1 MVNLV
6 DVFSDFKTGKNID
19 RPTMVRVL
27 EDVFR
32 TLIKKKY
39 ENDENFDVIVN
50 TQKGDLEIWRVREVV
65 PDGEVTDDSA
75 QIAISEAHLVDANL
89 EVGEECYEQLSI
101 EDFGRRAIMAARQT
115 LVSRIMELEKD
126 EIYRKYTE
134 RVGEVVT
141 GEVSQIMKK
150 DLLVLDDATG
160 NELVLPRLEMIKG
173 DYYRKG
179 DMVRGIIRKVE
190 MRNNA
195 PFVMLSRTDPAF
207 LEKLLEAEVP
217 EIEDGIIEVK
227 HIVRL
232 PGERAKVA
240 VESHD
245 ERIDPVGA
253 CVGMKGSRIH
263 GIVRELR
270 NENIDIINYTTNVS
284 LFIQRSLTPAKITNI
299 ELDHERKRAA
309 VYLDADQVSLAIGK
323 GGSNIKLAT
332 KLTGFEIDVYRN
344 NQQEF
349 EIDDVDLE
357 EFSDEIEAW
366 VIEAFKNIGCDTAR
380 QVLELSVEELVRRTD
395 LEEETVQ
402 HMVNIL
408 AREFEEES
416 GTPA

>member
-39 ENDENFDVIVN
+39 GTDENFDVIVN
-50 TQKGDLEIWRVREVV
+50 TNTGDLEIWRVREVV
-65 PDGEVTDDSA
+65 PDGEVTNELA
-75 QIAISEAHLVDANL
+75 QVSVTEAHSIDESVDT
-89 EVGEECYEQLSI
+89 GDECYEKLSI
-101 EDFGRRAIMAARQT
+101 DDFGRRAIMAARQT

-126 EIYRKYTE
+126 EIYRKYSE
-134 RVGEVVT
+134 MVGAVVIGEVN
-141 GEVSQIMKK
+141 QIMKK
-150 DLLVLDDATG
+150 EILVLDDATS
-160 NELVLPRLEMIKG
+160 NEIVLPRIEMIKG

-179 DMVRGIIRKVE
+179 DVVKGIIKKVD
-190 MRNNA
+190 MVNNA
-195 PFVMLSRTDPAF
+195 PVIMLSRTDPGF
-207 LEKLLEAEVP
+207 LAKLLEAEVP
-217 EIEDGIIEVK
+217 EIEDGVIEIK
-227 HIVRL
+227 NIVRL

-270 NENIDIINYTTNVS
+270 NENIDIINYTTNIP
-284 LFIQRSLTPAKITNI
+284 LFIQRSLTPAKISNI

-323 GGSNIKLAT
+323 AGSNIKLAT

-344 NQQEF
+344 QAEY

-357 EFSDEIEAW
+357 EFGDAIEPW
-366 VIEAFKNIGCDTAR
+366 VIEALKNVGCDTAR
-380 QVLELSVEELVRRTD
+380 QVLELSAEELIRRTD
-395 LEEETVQ
+395 LEEETVND
-402 HMVNIL
+402 VLRIL
-408 AREFEEES
+408 AEEFEEEK
-416 GTPA
+416 

>member
-6 DVFSDFKTGKNID
+6 DVFSEFKTGKNID

-39 ENDENFDVIVN
+39 ITDENFDVIVN
-50 TQKGDLEIWRVREVV
+50 TTTGDLEIWRVREVV
-65 PDGEVTDDSA
+65 QDGEVTDENA
-75 QIAISEAHLVDANL
+75 QISESEARLVDESL
-89 EVGEECYEQLSI
+89 DVGEECYEQLDI

-134 RVGEVVT
+134 TVGDVVT
-141 GEVSQIMKK
+141 GEVNQIMKK
-150 DLLVLDDATG
+150 EMLVLDDATG
-160 NELVLPRLEMIKG
+160 NELVLPRTEMIKG

-179 DMVRGIIRKVE
+179 DMVRAIIKKVE
-190 MRNNA
+190 MRNNT
-195 PFVMLSRTDPAF
+195 PYIMISRTDPSF
-207 LEKLLEAEVP
+207 LQKLMEAEVP
-217 EIEDGIIEVK
+217 EIEDGIIEIK
-227 HIVRL
+227 NIVRL

-245 ERIDPVGA
+245 DRVDPVGA

-270 NENIDIINYTTNVS
+270 NENIDIINYTNNVS
-284 LFIQRSLTPAKITNI
+284 LYIQRSLTPAKITTI

-323 GGSNIKLAT
+323 SGSNIKLAT
-332 KLTGFEIDVYRN
+332 KLTGYEIDVYRN
-344 NQQEF
+344 NQQEL

-357 EFSDEIEAW
+357 EFSDEIEPW

-380 QVLELSVEELVRRTD
+380 QVLELSAEELLRRTD
-395 LEEETVQ
+395 LEEETIKEVLS
-402 HMVNIL
+402 IL
-408 AREFEEES
+408 SREFEGE
-416 GTPA
+416 

>member
-6 DVFSDFKTGKNID
+6 DVFQDFKTGKNID

-39 ENDENFDVIVN
+39 DTDENFDVIVN
-50 TQKGDLEIWRVREVV
+50 TTTGDLEIWRVREVV
-65 PDGEVTDDSA
+65 PDGEVTDENA
-75 QIAISEAHLVDANL
+75 QISESEARLVDESL
-89 EVGEECYEQLSI
+89 DVGEECYEQLVI
-101 EDFGRRAIMAARQT
+101 DDFGRRAVMAARQT

-126 EIYRKYTE
+126 EIFRKYSE
-134 RVGEVVT
+134 MVGDVIT
-141 GEVSQIMKK
+141 GEVNQIMKK
-150 DLLVLDDATG
+150 EILVLDDVTG

-179 DMVRGIIRKVE
+179 DMVRAIIRKVD
-190 MRNNA
+190 MRNNT
-195 PFVMLSRTDPAF
+195 PYIMISRTDPAF
-207 LEKLLEAEVP
+207 LQKLMEAEVP
-217 EIEDGIIEVK
+217 EIEDGIIEIK
-227 HIVRL
+227 NIVRL

-245 ERIDPVGA
+245 ERVDPVGA

-270 NENIDIINYTTNVS
+270 NENIDIINYTNNTS
-284 LFIQRSLTPAKITNI
+284 LYIQRSLTPAKITTI
-299 ELDHERKRAA
+299 ELDNEKKRAA
-309 VYLDADQVSLAIGK
+309 VYLDSDQVSLAIGK

-332 KLTGFEIDVYRN
+332 KLTGYEIDVFRN

-357 EFSDEIEAW
+357 EFGDEIEPW
-366 VIEAFKNIGCDTAR
+366 VIEALKNIGCDTAR
-380 QVLELSVEELVRRTD
+380 QVLELSAEELLRRSD
-395 LEEETVQ
+395 LEEETVNE
-402 HMVNIL
+402 VLSIL
-408 AREFEEES
+408 AREFDGE
-416 GTPA
+416 

>member
-6 DVFSDFKTGKNID
+6 DVFSDFKSGKNID

-39 ENDENFDVIVN
+39 GTDDNFDVIVN
-50 TQKGDLEIWRVREVV
+50 TNKGDLEIWRVREVV
-65 PDGEVTDDSA
+65 PDGEVTDEHS
-75 QIAISEAHLVDANL
+75 QVSITEAHMIDESVDI
-89 EVGEECYEQLSI
+89 GDECYEQLSI
-101 EDFGRRAIMAARQT
+101 DDFGRRAIMAARQT

-126 EIYRKYTE
+126 EIYRKYAE
-134 RVGEVVT
+134 RIGEVVV

-150 DLLVLDDATG
+150 EVLILDDATG

-179 DMVRGIIRKVE
+179 DVVKGIINKVE

-195 PFVMLSRTDPAF
+195 PFIMVSRTAPQF
-207 LEKLLEAEVP
+207 LEKLLEGEVP
-217 EIEDGIIEVK
+217 EIEDGVIEIK
-227 HIVRL
+227 NIVRL

-270 NENIDIINYTTNVS
+270 NENIDIINYTNNTS
-284 LFIQRSLTPAKITNI
+284 LFIQRSLTPAKITMI
-299 ELDHERKRAA
+299 ELDQERKRAA

-323 GGSNIKLAT
+323 SGSNIKLAT
-332 KLTGFEIDVYRN
+332 KLTGYEIDVYRN
-344 NQQEF
+344 QAEY

-357 EFSDEIEAW
+357 EFGDEIEPW

-380 QVLELSVEELVRRTD
+380 QVLELKLEELVRRTD
-395 LEEETVQ
+395 LEEETVRD
-402 HMVNIL
+402 VLRIL
-408 AREFEEES
+408 ASEFEEEK
-416 GTPA
+416 

>member
-6 DVFSDFKTGKNID
+6 DVFSEFKTGKSIE

-39 ENDENFDVIVN
+39 GTDENFDVIVN
-50 TQKGDLEIWRVREVV
+50 TTTGDLEIWRVREVV
-65 PDGEVTDDSA
+65 PDGEVTNELA
-75 QIAISEAHLVDANL
+75 QVSETEAHYIDESVH
-89 EVGEECYEQLSI
+89 VGEECYEQLSI

-115 LVSRIMELEKD
+115 LVSRIGELEKD
-126 EIYRKYTE
+126 EIYRKYAE
-134 RVGEVVT
+134 QVGIVVIGEVH
-141 GEVSQIMKK
+141 QIMKK
-150 DLLVLDDATG
+150 EILVVDDNTK
-160 NELVLPRLEMIKG
+160 NELVLPRTEMIKG
-173 DYYRKG
+173 DYFRKG
-179 DMVRGIIRKVE
+179 DAVKAIIRKVE
-190 MRNNA
+190 MRNNV
-195 PFVMLSRTDPAF
+195 PFVMLSRTDPMF
-207 LEKLLEAEVP
+207 LHKLLEAEVP
-217 EIEDGIIEVK
+217 EIEDGVIEVK

-270 NENIDIINYTTNVS
+270 NENIDIINYTTNTS
-284 LFIQRSLTPAKITNI
+284 LFIQRSLTPARITTM

-323 GGSNIKLAT
+323 AGSNIKLAT
-332 KLTGFEIDVYRN
+332 KLTGYEIDVYRN
-344 NQQEF
+344 QAEY

-357 EFSDEIEAW
+357 EFSDVMEPW

-380 QVLELSVEELVRRTD
+380 QVLELSAEELVRRTD
-395 LEEETVQ
+395 LEEETVRE
-402 HMVNIL
+402 VLRIL
-408 AREFEEES
+408 ADEFEEDK
-416 GTPA
+416 

>member
-39 ENDENFDVIVN
+39 VTDDNFDVIVN
-50 TQKGDLEIWRVREVV
+50 TSKGDLEIWRVRQVV
-65 PDGEVTDDSA
+65 PDGEVTDERS
-75 QIAISEAHLVDANL
+75 QVSLTEAHMIDAGVDI
-89 EVGEECYEQLSI
+89 GDECYEQLGI
-101 EDFGRRAIMAARQT
+101 DDFGRRAIMAARQT

-126 EIYRKYTE
+126 DIYRKYSE
-134 RVGEVVT
+134 RVGDIVT
-141 GEVSQIMKK
+141 GEVSQVMKK
-150 DLLVLDDATG
+150 EILVVDDATK
-160 NELVLPRLEMIKG
+160 NEIVLPRTEMIRG
-173 DYYRKG
+173 DFYRKG
-179 DMVRGIIRKVE
+179 DVVRGIIKKVE
-190 MRNNA
+190 MRGNA
-195 PFVMLSRTDPAF
+195 PYIMLSRTDSEF
-207 LEKLLEAEVP
+207 LQKLLEAEVP

-227 HIVRL
+227 NVVRL

-245 ERIDPVGA
+245 ERVDPVGA

-270 NENIDIINYTTNVS
+270 NENIDIINYTTNIH
-284 LFIQRSLTPAKITNI
+284 LFIQRSLTPAKISNI
-299 ELDHERKRAA
+299 EVDHEGKRAS
-309 VYLDADQVSLAIGK
+309 VYLESDQVSLAIGK
-323 GGSNIKLAT
+323 AGSNIKLAGR
-332 KLTGFEIDVYRN
+332 LTGFEIDVYRN
-344 NQQEF
+344 QAEY

-380 QVLELSVEELVRRTD
+380 QVLELSAEELVRRTD
-395 LEEETVQ
+395 LEEETV
-402 HMVNIL
+402 MDVLRVL
-408 AREFEEES
+408 ASEFEEK
-416 GTPA
+416 

>member
-1 MVNLV
+1 
-6 DVFSDFKTGKNID
+6 
-19 RPTMVRVL
+19 
-27 EDVFR
+27 
-32 TLIKKKY
+32 
-39 ENDENFDVIVN
+39 DE
-50 TQKGDLEIWRVREVV
+50 
-65 PDGEVTDDSA
+65 
-75 QIAISEAHLVDANL
+75 NL

-134 RVGEVVT
+134 RVGDVVT

-150 DLLVLDDATG
+150 DLLVLDGATG
-160 NELVLPRLEMIKG
+160 NELVLPRTEMIKG

-195 PFVMLSRTDPAF
+195 PFVMISRTDPGF

-227 HIVRL
+227 NIVRL

-270 NENIDIINYTTNVS
+270 NENIDIINYTNNVS
-284 LFIQRSLTPAKITNI
+284 LFIQRSLTPAKITTI
-299 ELDHERKRAA
+299 ELDNERKRAA

-357 EFSDEIEAW
+357 EFGDEIEPW
-366 VIEAFKNIGCDTAR
+366 VIEAFKSIGCDTAR
-380 QVLELSVEELVRRTD
+380 QVLELSIEELVRRTD

-402 HMVNIL
+402 HVVNIL

-416 GTPA
+416 

>member
-6 DVFSDFKTGKNID
+6 DVFADFKSGKNID

-39 ENDENFDVIVN
+39 GSDENFDVIVN
-50 TQKGDLEIWRVREVV
+50 TNKGDLEIWRVREVV
-65 PDGEVTDDSA
+65 ADGEVTDDHSQVA
-75 QIAISEAHLVDANL
+75 VSEAASVDESL
-89 EVGEECYEQLSI
+89 DVGDECYEQLSI

-126 EIYRKYTE
+126 EVYRKYAE

-141 GEVSQIMKK
+141 GEISQVLKK
-150 DLLVLDDATG
+150 ELLVLDDATG
-160 NELVLPRLEMIKG
+160 NELVLPRLEMIRG

-179 DMVRGIIRKVE
+179 DMVKGIIKKVE
-190 MRNNA
+190 MRNNT
-195 PFVMLSRTDPAF
+195 PYIMLSRTDPGF
-207 LEKLLEAEVP
+207 LHRLLEAEVP
-217 EIEDGIIEVK
+217 EIEDGIIEIK
-227 HIVRL
+227 NIVRL

-245 ERIDPVGA
+245 DRIDPVGA

-270 NENIDIINYTTNVS
+270 NENIDIINYTNNLT
-284 LFIQRSLTPAKITNI
+284 LFIQRSLTPAKISHIDLNTENQ
-299 ELDHERKRAA
+299 HAA

-323 GGSNIKLAT
+323 SGSNIKLAS

-344 NQQEF
+344 QAEY

-357 EFSDEIEAW
+357 EFSDAIEAW
-366 VIEAFKNIGCDTAR
+366 VIEALKNIGCDTAR
-380 QVLELSVEELVRRTD
+380 QVLELSKDEIVRRTD
-395 LEEETVQ
+395 LEDETVQ
-402 HMVNIL
+402 EVLNIL
-408 AREFEEES
+408 AAEFEEGNEE
-416 GTPA
+416 

>member
-6 DVFSDFKTGKNID
+6 DVFADFKTGKNID

-39 ENDENFDVIVN
+39 GTDDNFDVIVN
-50 TQKGDLEIWRVREVV
+50 TNKGDLEIWRVREVV
-65 PDGEVTDDSA
+65 PDGEVTNELA
-75 QIAISEAHLVDANL
+75 QVSVTEAHMIDESVDI
-89 EVGEECYEQLSI
+89 GDECYEQLSI

-126 EIYRKYTE
+126 EIYRKYSEMVGTVV
-134 RVGEVVT
+134 VGEVN
-141 GEVSQIMKK
+141 QIMKK
-150 DLLVLDDATG
+150 EILVLDDATG
-160 NELVLPRLEMIKG
+160 NEIVLPRIEMIKG

-179 DMVRGIIRKVE
+179 DVVKGIIKKVE
-190 MRNNA
+190 MHNNA
-195 PFVMLSRTDPAF
+195 PLIMLSRTDPAF

-217 EIEDGIIEVK
+217 EIEDGVIEVK
-227 HIVRL
+227 NIVRL

-245 ERIDPVGA
+245 ERVDPVGA

-270 NENIDIINYTTNVS
+270 NENIDIINYTNNIP
-284 LFIQRSLTPAKITNI
+284 LFIQRSLTPAKISNI

-323 GGSNIKLAT
+323 AGSNIKLAT
-332 KLTGFEIDVYRN
+332 KLTGYEIDVYRN
-344 NQQEF
+344 QAEY

-357 EFSDEIEAW
+357 EFSDVMEPW
-366 VIEAFKNIGCDTAR
+366 VIEALKNIGCDTAR
-380 QVLELSVEELVRRTD
+380 QVLELSADELIRRTD
-395 LEEETVQ
+395 LEEETVRD
-402 HMVNIL
+402 VLRIL
-408 AREFEEES
+408 AEEFEEEK
-416 GTPA
+416 

>member
-6 DVFSDFKTGKNID
+6 EVFSDFKSGKNID

-39 ENDENFDVIVN
+39 GSDENFDVIVN
-50 TQKGDLEIWRVREVV
+50 TTTGDLEIWRVREVV
-65 PDGEVTDDSA
+65 PDGEVTDENA
-75 QIAISEAHLVDANL
+75 QVSETEAHLVDESL
-89 EVGEECYEQLSI
+89 DVGDECYEQLI
-101 EDFGRRAIMAARQT
+101 IDDFGRRAIMAARQT

-126 EIYRKYTE
+126 EVYRKYSE

-150 DLLVLDDATG
+150 ELLVLDDATS
-160 NELVLPRLEMIKG
+160 NELVLPRTEMIKG

-179 DMVRGIIRKVE
+179 DMVRGIIKKVE

-195 PFVMLSRTDPAF
+195 PFILISRTDPAF

-217 EIEDGIIEVK
+217 EIEDGIIEIK
-227 HIVRL
+227 NIVRL

-270 NENIDIINYTTNVS
+270 NENIDIINYTNNIP
-284 LFIQRSLTPAKITNI
+284 LFIQRSLTPAKITTI
-299 ELDHERKRAA
+299 DIDQERKRAA
-309 VYLDADQVSLAIGK
+309 VYLDPDQVSLAIGK
-323 GGSNIKLAT
+323 SGSNIKLAT

-357 EFSDEIEAW
+357 EFSDAIEPW
-366 VIEAFKNIGCDTAR
+366 VIEALKGIGCDTAR
-380 QVLELSVEELVRRTD
+380 QVLELSAEELVRRTD
-395 LEEETVQ
+395 LEEETVRE
-402 HMVNIL
+402 VLNIL
-408 AREFEEES
+408 ASEFEEEQ
-416 GTPA
+416 

>member
-39 ENDENFDVIVN
+39 GTDENFDVIVN
-50 TQKGDLEIWRVREVV
+50 TNTGDLEIWRVREVV
-65 PDGEVTDDSA
+65 PDGEVTNELA
-75 QIAISEAHLVDANL
+75 QVSVTEAHAIDESVELGD
-89 EVGEECYEQLSI
+89 ECYERLSI
-101 EDFGRRAIMAARQT
+101 DDFGRRAIMAARQT

-126 EIYRKYTE
+126 EIYRKYSEMVGT
-134 RVGEVVT
+134 VVIGEVN
-141 GEVSQIMKK
+141 QIMKK
-150 DLLVLDDATG
+150 EILVLDDATS
-160 NELVLPRLEMIKG
+160 NEIVLPRIEMIKG

-179 DMVRGIIRKVE
+179 DVVKGIIKKVE
-190 MRNNA
+190 MVNNA
-195 PFVMLSRTDPAF
+195 PLIVLSRTDPGF
-207 LEKLLEAEVP
+207 LAKLLEAEVP
-217 EIEDGIIEVK
+217 EIEDGVIEIK
-227 HIVRL
+227 NIVRL

-270 NENIDIINYTTNVS
+270 NENIDIINYTTNIP
-284 LFIQRSLTPAKITNI
+284 LFIQRSLTPAKISNI
-299 ELDHERKRAA
+299 ELDHERKRAS

-323 GGSNIKLAT
+323 AGSNIKLAT

-344 NQQEF
+344 QAEY

-357 EFSDEIEAW
+357 EFGDAIEPW
-366 VIEAFKNIGCDTAR
+366 VIEALKNVGCDTAR
-380 QVLELSVEELVRRTD
+380 QVLELSAEELVRRTD
-395 LEEETVQ
+395 LEEETVRE
-402 HMVNIL
+402 VLRIL
-408 AREFEEES
+408 AEEFEEEK
-416 GTPA
+416 